1 LERKSTKLTH
11 NTQGDN
17 KMNLIKNSF
26 QLGLAIALL
35 LSSMIAQTITIQS
48 ESGLN
53 LLIGGEVEMEFVDVE
68 GPGGFS
74 NQDLT
79 YQKVKNRSPHMRI
92 DKAILSA
99 RVDYSENLYYKFELR
114 FGDQKANIDKH
125 YARLM
130 LPSLNTRIEIGKN
143 KPMVSTKRQTE
154 GYPLIGTAF
163 WKGREYHVT
172 SKTKAKLGPIG
183 LTGNLSFAMKRP
195 LGTDDA
201 AEDKSFKMMTYDD
214 YNSKDGQTFEYG
226 GALGMKVF
234 GLSAQGWYYTGQLID
249 DYDWKT
255 SLGFL
260 PGYDDVVDAYEGEKD
275 DLTHWWYGG
284 RAGFDAFNAHVRA
297 EYITAMDGLLPR
309 NGYYVEGSYQI
320 KLSHDMNIEPIVRL
334 GELSIDRH
342 PPTLGDPETWDRKM
356 TTLALVTRLNK
367 FLSLKLEYYILDETT
382 GGSKQYYEDE
392 EHTVKTDEV
401 SNYFV
406 DNSFVKDNQFVLQVK
421 YEF

>member
-1 LERKSTKLTH
+1 MK
-11 NTQGDN
+11 
-17 KMNLIKNSF
+17 LIKNNLQQIF
-26 QLGLAIALL
+26 AIFL
-35 LSSMIAQTITIQS
+35 LSSGITAQTVTVQT

-53 LLIGGEVEMEFVDVE
+53 LIIGGEVEMEFVDVE

-92 DKAILSA
+92 DKAVLSA

-114 FGDQKANIDKH
+114 FGDRKANVDKH
-125 YARLM
+125 YARLT
-130 LPSLNTRIEIGKN
+130 LPSINTRFELGKN
-143 KPMVSTKRQTE
+143 KPMIATKRQTE

-163 WKGREYHVT
+163 WKGREYHLT
-172 SKTKAKLGPIG
+172 SRTKVKLGPIG

-195 LGTDDA
+195 FGTDDA
-201 AEDKSFKMMTYDD
+201 AEDKSFKMMVYDD
-214 YNSKDGQTFEYG
+214 YNDKDGQTFEYG
-226 GALGMKVF
+226 GALGLKAF
-234 GLSAQGWYYTGQLID
+234 GISAQGWYYTGELID
-249 DYDWKT
+249 DFDWKT

-260 PGYDDVVDAYEGEKD
+260 PGYEDVVEAYDGEKD

-284 RAGFDAFNAHVRA
+284 RVGFDAFNAHVRA

-320 KLSHDMNIEPIVRL
+320 NLKQGKHIKPIVRV

-342 PPTLGDPETWDRKM
+342 PPVLGDPATWDRNM
-356 TTLALVTRLNK
+356 TTLALLTKLND
-367 FLSLKLEYYILDETT
+367 FLSIKLEYYMLDETT
-382 GGSKQYYEDE
+382 GGSVQTNE
-392 EHTVKTDEV
+392 ETGV
-401 SNYFV
+401 ST
-406 DNSFVKDNQFVLQVK
+406 DNSLVKDNQLVLQVK

>member
-1 LERKSTKLTH
+1 MEH
-11 NTQGDN
+11 
-17 KMNLIKNSF
+17 IKNNLQRIF
-26 QLGLAIALL
+26 VILL
-35 LSSMIAQTITIQS
+35 LSSGITAQTVTVQS

-53 LLIGGEVEMEFVDVE
+53 LIIGGEVEMEFVDVE

-92 DKAILSA
+92 DKAVLSA

-114 FGDQKANIDKH
+114 FGDRKANVDKH
-125 YARLM
+125 YARLT
-130 LPSLNTRIEIGKN
+130 LPSINTRFELGKN
-143 KPMVSTKRQTE
+143 KPMIATKRHTE

-163 WKGREYHVT
+163 WKGREYHLT
-172 SKTKAKLGPIG
+172 SRTKVKLGPIG

-195 LGTDDA
+195 FGTDDA
-201 AEDKSFKMMTYDD
+201 AEDKSFKMMVYDD
-214 YNSKDGQTFEYG
+214 YNDKDGQTFEYG
-226 GALGMKVF
+226 GALGLKAF
-234 GLSAQGWYYTGQLID
+234 GISAQGWYYTGELID
-249 DYDWKT
+249 DFDWKT

-260 PGYDDVVDAYEGEKD
+260 PGYEDVVEAYDGEKD

-284 RAGFDAFNAHVRA
+284 RVGFDAFNAHVRA

-320 KLSHDMNIEPIVRL
+320 NLKHGKHIKPIVRV

-342 PPTLGDPETWDRKM
+342 PPVLGDPATWDRNM
-356 TTLALVTRLNK
+356 TTLALLTKLND
-367 FLSLKLEYYILDETT
+367 FLSIKLEYYMLEETT
-382 GGSKQYYEDE
+382 GGSVQTNED
-392 EHTVKTDEV
+392 TGTT
-401 SNYFV
+401 V
-406 DNSFVKDNQFVLQVK
+406 DNSFVEDDQFVLQVK